1 MEWAVPEECVGAAST
16 CMNSFSPRGGGCDI
30 SKDADTGTCMSS
42 FFFSFEKNEGIHV
55 RKYSRN
61 KCGLSSNRR
70 VWLCSVCAPF
80 CLAGALQVSNVVVLE
95 KRTAAESVFGL
106 LQYEVRGR
114 RRLQASSPNAGV
126 DRGQVST
133 CSNGLLIEGWPLA
146 ACSAAEK
153 GPRPAEPSRA
163 GAHVT
168 RKRKWL
174 GWCLDA
180 MRWETCPRAAS
191 AGHRVA
197 LAASRA
203 NAVRGYRRKTVARAK
218 PGTRK
223 RPGRMAQ
230 GGGGHE
236 WCAPSCEGDA
246 APTASG
252 RHGRRRP
259 LISSHL
265 RISRPGRPLTS
276 RPLFQCRAATPKPRL
291 ASSSTHLIA
300 GG

>member
-1 MEWAVPEECVGAAST
+1 M
-16 CMNSFSPRGGGCDI
+16 
-30 SKDADTGTCMSS
+30 K
-42 FFFSFEKNEGIHV
+42 KNEGIHV

-163 GAHVT
+163 EPSWGARHAQAQVAGLVPGCDEMGDVPT
-168 RKRKWL
+168 R
-174 GWCLDA
+174 C
-180 MRWETCPRAAS
+180 
-191 AGHRVA
+191 
-197 LAASRA
+197 
-203 NAVRGYRRKTVARAK
+203 
-218 PGTRK
+218 
-223 RPGRMAQ
+223 Q
-230 GGGGHE
+230 
-236 WCAPSCEGDA
+236 
-246 APTASG
+246 
-252 RHGRRRP
+252 RRP
-259 LISSHL
+259 PRRPCRQPGKRGA
-265 RISRPGRPLTS
+265 RIPPENRRQSQARHT
-276 RPLFQCRAATPKPRL
+276 QKAW
-291 ASSSTHLIA
+291 